1 MPVGVIIAI
10 VIVIILV
17 IGVLAMSKSST
28 TPTTNVPTITPVITP
43 VVTPVVGM
51 APASGGSST
60 PVVTAPVVTNP
71 VVTNPVAA
79 SQGPYL
85 WDPTQVST
93 QNPSAAVVVGNVGT
107 STIYVAAA
115 RTSSGQLILGKSDGT
130 SIWYYDGGEKQIPV
144 SQGYL
149 LPASAIG
156 NPSWGSVL
164 NRGVALV
171 SAPGNYVCR
180 SAFSDGLH
188 SGYFNSGVCNITW
201 AGQLSPQSVFDYLNI
216 A

>member
-1 MPVGVIIAI
+1 MSTGVIIAI

-17 IGVLAMSKSST
+17 IGAVAMSKSSS

-51 APASGGSST
+51 APAPSGTTT
-60 PVVTAPVVTNP
+60 PVVTSPVMTAP

-93 QNPSAAVVVGNVGT
+93 QNPSAAVVVGNVGS

-115 RTSSGQLILGKSDGT
+115 RTSSGQMILGKSDGT

-149 LPASAIG
+149 LPASAVSG
-156 NPSWGSVL
+156 SSWGSAL
-164 NRGVALV
+164 SRGVALV
-171 SAPGNYVCR
+171 NAPSNYVCR
-180 SAFSDGLH
+180 SVLTDGTH
-188 SGYFNSGVCNITW
+188 SGYFNGGNCNISW
-201 AGQLSPQSVFDYLNI
+201 GGQMLLQPIFDYLNV
-216 A
+216 